1 MRYRLTSHRTSRG
14 IVDTQTE
21 PLSAGF
27 SRTRGDMQRRSDKW
41 RPTSRIAEADR
52 KLGEAA
58 EHQPVAVGPAQLAAV
73 NSKRK
78 IGEAAE
84 QRAEGDL
91 RLEPS
96 EGCT

>member
-1 MRYRLTSHRTSRG
+1 MDYGLLCHHGEETPRSGHSLQVMLASGATCHGWRSDRWRSTSRHA
-14 IVDTQTE
+14 D
-21 PLSAGF
+21 S
-27 SRTRGDMQRRSDKW
+27 
-41 RPTSRIAEADR
+41 DR

-58 EHQPVAVGPAQLAAV
+58 EYEPVAVGPAQLAAV
-73 NSKRK
+73 NSKLK